1 MLDEHPSSVSRRLQQ
16 TRGELKRQ
24 VESWL
29 RREQNLSEE
38 QIRLCYD
45 YAAEQWPFDLKRA
58 FSEPK

>member
-1 MLDEHPSSVSRRLQQ
+1 LLGEHPSSVSRRLQQ

-24 VESWL
+24 VESSL

-45 YAAEQWPFDLKRA
+45 YAAEQWPFDLRREL
-58 FSEPK
+58 SESK